1 MPNHVI
7 NKVTISSDKLELSL
21 CRKQI
26 IDAYRYEDEANPR
39 KFSFQTII
47 PMPESLNI
55 ESGSRTVWGMEYVK
69 NGNVPN
75 EWMKKW
81 SQEEIDRTAEL
92 GRKAL
97 ENIRKFGYKDWYD
110 WRLAKWGTKWDAYE
124 VEVSEE
130 ESSINLSFQTAWN
143 TPFEAMEELS
153 RQFPKLEIYVQYA
166 DEDLGCNCGTYLLK
180 GGKVESQS
188 YGDLDFARELW
199 GYCEDEE

>member
-7 NKVTISSDKLELSL
+7 NKVAISGDKLELSL
-21 CRKQI
+21 CREQI
-26 IDAYRYEDEANPR
+26 IDAYRYEDEANTR

-47 PMPESLNI
+47 PMPESLEI

-81 SQEEIDRTAEL
+81 SKEEIDRVAEL
-92 GRKAL
+92 GKKAL

-124 VEVSEE
+124 IDVSEE
-130 ESSINLSFQTAWN
+130 ESSINLSFQTAWS
-143 TPFEAMEELS
+143 TPFEAMKELS
-153 RQFPKLEIYVQYA
+153 RQFPKLTVYVQYA

-180 GGKVESQS
+180 GGKTESQS
-188 YGDLDFARELW
+188 YGDRDFACELW
-199 GYCEDEE
+199 GYYEDEE

>member
-7 NKVTISSDKLELSL
+7 NKVAIRGDKLELSL
-21 CRKQI
+21 CREQI

-47 PMPESLNI
+47 PMPESLDI

-81 SQEEIDRTAEL
+81 SKEEIDRVAEL
-92 GRKAL
+92 GKKAL

-124 VEVSEE
+124 IDVSEE
-130 ESSINLSFQTAWN
+130 ESSINLSFQTAWS
-143 TPFEAMEELS
+143 TPFEAMKELS
-153 RQFPKLEIYVQYA
+153 RQFPNLTVYVQYA
-166 DEDLGCNCGTYLLK
+166 DEDFGYNCGTYLLK
-180 GGKVESQS
+180 GGKTEYQS
-188 YGDLDFARELW
+188 YGDRDFACELW
-199 GYCEDEE
+199 GYEDEE